1 MCYNHSMK
9 AEYKSLYRKY
19 RPLDFEEILGQD
31 HITRVLQGAIKD
43 KNISHAYIFAGSRGT
58 GKTSMA
64 RIFARALGTENE
76 DIYEIDG
83 ASNRR
88 IEDVRELRE
97 AVNTSPFSSPYKVY
111 IIDEVHM
118 LTKEAFNALLKTL
131 EEPPAHAIFILA
143 TTELNRVPETVISRC
158 QTFVFK
164 KPSRKMLRDMVIDI
178 SKKEKKILDTSSAD
192 LIALLGDGSFR
203 DTQGIL
209 QKVMSAYSNKKIST
223 EEVEKVTGAPD
234 SHFVNGFLS
243 AVNQGNVSEGF
254 ACIENVANQSTD
266 MELFLKLILHKAR
279 AVILL
284 RFSKNA
290 EKEMAEEFS
299 GEDLLF
305 LKKLAK
311 DKGSNINSSF
321 VRKLLQ
327 THIETKT
334 ASIPSLPLELA
345 LVEVLGD
352 NAISK

>member
-1 MCYNHSMK
+1 MK

-19 RPLDFEEILGQD
+19 RPADFKEILGQD

-64 RIFARALGTENE
+64 RIFARALGTEDE

-131 EEPPAHAIFILA
+131 EEPPAHVIFILA
-143 TTELNRVPETVISRC
+143 TTELHRLPETVVSRC

-164 KPSRKMLRDMVIDI
+164 KPSRKMLREMVVEI
-178 SKKEKKILDTSSAD
+178 SKKEGRVLETSSAD

-209 QKVMSAYSNKKIST
+209 QKVISACSDKKIPA
-223 EEVEKVTGAPD
+223 EEVEKITGAPD
-234 SHFVNGFLS
+234 SQFVNKFLL
-243 AVNQGNVSEGF
+243 AVNEGDISEGL
-254 ACIENVANQSTD
+254 ACMNKVANRNTEV
-266 MELFLKLILHKAR
+266 ELFLKLVLHKAR
-279 AVILL
+279 AIILI
-284 RFSKNA
+284 RFSKEM
-290 EKEMAEEFS
+290 EKEMMGEFS
-299 GEDLLF
+299 EEDLLF
-305 LKKLAK
+305 IKMLAK
-311 DKGSNINSSF
+311 DKDSNINSSF
-321 VRKLLQ
+321 IRILLQ
-327 THIETKT
+327 THIETKM

-345 LVEVLGD
+345 LMEILGD
-352 NAISK
+352 NAE